1 MLRRIHSKSEWDDE
15 VGEKIK
21 VDRKVKSGGRKKNEK
36 GLGGMN

>member
-21 VDRKVKSGGRKKNEK
+21 VDRKVKSGGRKKTRRDWGE
-36 GLGGMN
+36 